1 MVGDNSLNVEML
13 SAMKAFSVSSQMTR
27 VGLIQSMRDSPN
39 MGNPCMAAL
48 GRLSAWV
55 RYVVKYIYLAAQ
67 AFREHYVKLK
77 LFKPT
82 FYGEGMRYFAM
93 YL

>member
-39 MGNPCMAAL
+39 IENPCMADL

-55 RYVVKYIYLAAQ
+55 SYEDK
-67 AFREHYVKLK
+67 
-77 LFKPT
+77 
-82 FYGEGMRYFAM
+82 
-93 YL
+93 